1 MNNYDEIVGERIRT
15 ARKFRK
21 MSMKELGIRM
31 GMSESNIS
39 RYEKGELSCDV
50 SQAKQFAKILGVS
63 ASYICG
69 WDNYSNIDK
78 DIKKWI
84 DAVGELNF
92 SDAEFE
98 ELANYAKYIVSKR
111 KWYYE

>member
-1 MNNYDEIVGERIRT
+1 MNNYDEIVGERIRS

-50 SQAKQFAKILGVS
+50 SQAKQFANILGVS

-69 WDNYSNIDK
+69 WDNYSNIEK

-98 ELANYAKYIVSKR
+98 ELTNYAKYIVSKR
-111 KWYYE
+111 K

>member
-1 MNNYDEIVGERIRT
+1 MKDNYDEIVGERIRS

-21 MSMKELGIRM
+21 MSMKELGLRM

-50 SQAKQFAKILGVS
+50 AQAKQFALILGVS

-69 WDNYSNIDK
+69 WDNNSNVEK
-78 DIKKWI
+78 NIKKWFDI
-84 DAVGELNF
+84 VGELNF
-92 SDAEFE
+92 SDEE
-98 ELANYAKYIVSKR
+98 LVELANYAKYIVTKR
-111 KWYYE
+111 K

>member
-1 MNNYDEIVGERIRT
+1 MQ
-15 ARKFRK
+15 
-21 MSMKELGIRM
+21 LGIRM

-50 SQAKQFAKILGVS
+50 SQAKQFANILGVS

-69 WDNYSNIDK
+69 WDNYSNIEK

-98 ELANYAKYIVSKR
+98 ELTNYAKYIVSKR
-111 KWYYE
+111 K